1 MSLCEFCEEGQL
13 EMCDYFK
20 EHFLESGAAVR
31 NCPKFR
37 AEMTA
42 VEVIRGGYS
51 SGEMRIQNSRC
62 IQEAA
67 AGEHVLVLTK
77 YPAAHGCSL
86 LDAVA
91 DSVLKEKLASIH
103 INFVNGGEIAIGGA
117 AHADQ

>member
-42 VEVIRGGYS
+42 VEVIQGECS
-51 SGEMRIQNSRC
+51 SGKMRIQNSRC

-77 YPAAHGCSL
+77 YPAAHGRSL

-91 DSVLKEKLASIH
+91 DSALKGKIASIH
-103 INFVNGGEIAIGGA
+103 IDFVNGGEIVIGGA

>member
-37 AEMTA
+37 VEMET
-42 VEVIRGGYS
+42 VEIVQ
-51 SGEMRIQNSRC
+51 GEYRNGKIQIQNSRC

-67 AGEHVLVLTK
+67 AGERVLVLTK

-86 LDAVA
+86 LNEIAVSA
-91 DSVLKEKLASIH
+91 LKGKIASIH
-103 INFVNGGEIAIGGA
+103 IDFVNGGEIMIGGA